1 MSYEVDFLTANSVQ
15 IAKAMGFR
23 LEQIRLSR
31 NITQSALAEEAGV
44 AVRTLRN
51 LEKGEGV
58 SLDTFLRVL
67 QALGIQQ
74 NLQTLLPDP
83 KVRPMERIA
92 NRGRERKRASSLRV
106 AEPKAWSWGD
116 TDNHHEQ

>member
-1 MSYEVDFLTANSVQ
+1 MNYEVDFSTANSDQ
-15 IAKAMGFR
+15 IAKAMGSR
-23 LEQIRLSR
+23 LEKIRLSR
-31 NITQSALAEEAGV
+31 NITQRSLAEEAGV

-67 QALGIQQ
+67 GALGVQQ
-74 NLQTLLPDP
+74 NLETLLPDP

-92 NRGRERKRASSLRV
+92 NKGRERKRASSMRV

-116 TDNHHEQ
+116 GDHEQ